1 MFKGVGTGE
10 SQCAARE
17 GLAPF
22 TLGNLDKG
30 IDTVRW
36 KFRCLGLGRSDSA
49 VREASSKATV
59 ESRLCSSYSNTDSF
73 SFLLLFLLVFF
84 FFFFVFLTLKSSVY
98 FIFNSGVKF

>member
-84 FFFFVFLTLKSSVY
+84 FFCISDFEIKCVFY
-98 FIFNSGVKF
+98 IQFRC